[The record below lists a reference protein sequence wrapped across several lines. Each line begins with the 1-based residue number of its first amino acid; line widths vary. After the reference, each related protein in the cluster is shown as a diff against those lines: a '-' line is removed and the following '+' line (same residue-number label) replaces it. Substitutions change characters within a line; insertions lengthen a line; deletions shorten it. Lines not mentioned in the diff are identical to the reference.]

1 MRYTVGRLVVF
12 SDGAGGELDVIE
24 ILDPAGGVI
33 AYALD
38 TGLASGI
45 CAALNAA
52 AIIQGVAQ

>member
-1 MRYTVGRLVVF
+1 MRYTVGRLVVLIDDDGDDF
-12 SDGAGGELDVIE
+12 SVIE

-52 AIIQGVAQ
+52 HKG

>member
-1 MRYTVGRLVVF
+1 MRYHVGRLVELIDDDGDDF
-12 SDGAGGELDVIE
+12 SAIE

-33 AYALD
+33 AYAMD

-52 AIIQGVAQ
+52 AIIQGVQS